1 MDPASLDL
9 EAQKNIRDINS
20 ISTPKFSQT
29 ALPPSVIVNLN
40 NINQRAPW
48 LSPET
53 AMSLARSGVSNDAID
68 YVGEMSGQRNI
79 DNYDQKLND
88 VGLLSTPIRWAYKGV
103 QVASKAISSVYKF
116 AVPGVA
122 RAGINQVLSPA
133 TETLG
138 KVVHSGGFKTASR
151 YTTASLD
158 AIPETIHNIAS
169 LTTGF
174 HEVDKLWQSYSLAT
188 LLEYGDQQ
196 GSGYFMSDLLRQ
208 EQAKQARAYR
218 GVIDGSAFTI
228 GRGTASLI
236 TPEGSKA
243 YYYLSGLVDAIVLI
257 ASPDPTKHVGSLVK
271 GGIGGSR
278 ALIAGESF
286 AKGFKAKSIMGL
298 IPLLSGEDAA
308 SIRAAKITF
317 MTDGGAVRDLTG
329 VTVRG
334 QQFLK
339 FADKNPRMG
348 KLITR
353 LVESDSPGEI
363 MQDVFEYKISNDTA
377 LRLSQATNKD
387 QVINALA
394 GSFEYG
400 DSTLSANIGKYKV
413 SKSVLRDSIRK
424 SRFFTNTPRSRVIM
438 GGDDPIENADSLK
451 AFVNS
456 LQTYGESPER
466 IKIFLDGVPA
476 APGQPRIVGAVEALS
491 LKGSAVD
498 RHNTLTLF
506 KGYTA
511 QILKLSGVEDAVAN
525 EIINGGRN
533 HIDQVKNWFASRL
546 GLKTDNGLLAMAV
559 DQNKDALPPE
569 LFNAWFESI
578 GKSGAD
584 VSLAQPMQIVDMLDR
599 MVVLP
604 DHRAIQRLTRNGLF
618 SRLMANTT
626 SGLEGRRKVTSLVS
640 SKWGVVNRTDITD
653 PALYEE
659 LTAKMNVLKSYEGPA
674 RTAANV
680 EIDALDESRKLLEK
694 HSEVWA
700 ATGEQR
706 AIMAFIEMMQ
716 NRIWK
721 PLNLA
726 TFGYILRNGMDAQ
739 VRMAFGGVTRPT
751 HPFEVIQL
759 LMGSK
764 YGVDIKG
771 VDISK
776 LGKIKKAVNAKED
789 ILKGREGAIAAKS
802 TDKGV
807 HAENVHEQ
815 LRDVLT
821 VNASRQGFTASDT
834 LTHRSKSGSFV
845 PVTRSDGGAAY
856 PQRLHTDGMVQQGQ
870 KAIADP
876 LQHIAAMGIS
886 AGDNEEKIVAEIVEY
901 LKDRRTKAW
910 LSLNRQYGDGI
921 NYWRDGKQLKDIPK
935 NLADLA
941 DNNPEEYLN
950 ILNAHARTMVID
962 QIKFHTGGIPE
973 LEFMYAH
980 DAVPIMNEI
989 RNIPVSAIPDGEK
1002 LRVGFE
1008 VTIEGKRGIVNAISK
1023 QEGMEDLLVFVP
1035 IEPGTALT
1043 KNKLNGENG
1052 ARNARRT
1059 IENKPIAQPLPDGSY
1074 SQGLPDAV
1082 YREQMYHEIRTPQ
1095 MDLMDNKAVNF
1106 FFEVLNDTY
1115 TSRLE
1120 KSPTFRTF
1128 YYRSI
1133 NNHID
1138 ELSFEEGKKLHGAI
1152 SEYAASEGKSIRQY
1166 LGESAF
1172 GAKRDQRVAAK
1183 IEQLPFRTN
1192 VKGTLTYDELDDY
1205 SRFRGLHDTKELLYD
1220 ASNKQNWEDALR
1232 IISPFAGAWKD
1243 VAGNYLSLML
1253 TDTAHVYRTST
1264 RVFNGLQNADPD
1276 KDGRGIFYRDAQSN
1290 EMMFSFP
1297 LSGPLAKIFTGI
1309 NAPIAGPLKRL
1320 SQGIGF
1326 YPAIG
1331 PWAQL
1336 AVSKLIPSE
1345 PGFQDF
1351 KQMILPYGS
1360 KGVVGTLNPL
1370 PGYLT
1375 KLGDGLRADTDRLTG
1390 TFFNSY
1396 SEVLRALSV
1405 NPKYQL
1411 SDPNSV
1417 RQLQA
1422 DAKSRARMIT
1432 MFRAATQFFGP
1443 TSGDVEIKIPTKGGD
1458 QFVSELMK
1466 QLRKFEDENY
1476 DTAVDKFLNLY
1487 GDETMLYLAAKSKA
1501 TVKGLETSVEFD
1513 KWTQSNKDL
1522 IDDYPEVARY
1532 FAPKGDDFSFAV
1544 WQGQANRGE
1553 RVNLTDLEIIAQAQK
1568 RLGSV
1573 KYRAA
1578 RRMIGSFPNEL
1589 QRQRLSDYRLYLNE
1603 ELPGF
1608 PPQAEFVTNAFE
1620 NRLANLRDMV
1630 DDDRVKNSL
1639 LTPLLGI
1646 YLQTRDQLMLSR
1658 GLKSLKS
1665 KKAMPLKTSLYQMG
1679 ENYAM
1684 QNPLFARIWEREL
1697 VQEVEQ

>member
-9 EAQKNIRDINS
+9 ESQQNIRDINS
-20 ISTPKFSQT
+20 ISTPIFSQT
-29 ALPPSVIVNLN
+29 ALPPSVIINLN

-68 YVGEMSGQRNI
+68 YVGQMSGQRNI
-79 DNYDQKLND
+79 DDYDQRLND
-88 VGLLSTPIRWAYKGV
+88 VGLLSTPIRWGYKGV
-103 QVASKAISSVYKF
+103 QIASKAVSSIYKF

-122 RAGINQVLSPA
+122 RTGINRILSPFG
-133 TETLG
+133 ETLG
-138 KVVHSGGFKTASR
+138 NVAHSGAFKTASR

-158 AIPETIHNIAS
+158 AIPETINNIAS

-174 HEVDKLWQSYSLAT
+174 HDVDKLWESYSLAQ

-196 GSGYFMSDLLRQ
+196 GSGYFISDLLRQ
-208 EQAKQARAYR
+208 EQAKQARAFR
-218 GVIDGSAFTI
+218 GVVYGTAYTI

-236 TPEGSKA
+236 TLEGSKA
-243 YYYLSGLVDAIVLI
+243 YYYLSGMVDAMVNI
-257 ASPDPTKHVGSLVK
+257 AAPDPTKGVGKLIK
-271 GGIGGSR
+271 GGIGGTR
-278 ALIAGESF
+278 ALVAGESF
-286 AKGFKAKSIMGL
+286 VEGYKAKSIMGL
-298 IPLLSGEDAA
+298 VPLLSGEDAA

-317 MTDGGAVRDLTG
+317 LADGGGVRDLTG

-339 FADKNPRMG
+339 FMDKNARAG

-363 MQDVFEYKISNDTA
+363 MQDVFNYKISTDTA
-377 LRLSQATNKD
+377 MRLSRATDKD

-394 GSFEYG
+394 RSFEYG
-400 DSTLSANIGKYKV
+400 DDTLSANIGKYRV

-424 SRFFTNTPRSRVIM
+424 SRFFTSTPKARVIM
-438 GGDDPIENADSLK
+438 GGDDPIENANSLK
-451 AFVNS
+451 AFVDS
-456 LQTYGESPER
+456 LQTYGASR
-466 IKIFLDGVPA
+466 DKIKIFLDGVPE
-476 APGQPRIVGAVEALS
+476 APGQSKIVGAVEALS
-491 LKGSAVD
+491 SRGSAVD

-506 KGYTA
+506 KAYTA
-511 QILKLSGVEDAVAN
+511 QILKLSGVEDVVAN
-525 EIINGGRN
+525 QIINGGRN
-533 HIDQVKNWFASRL
+533 HIDQIKNWFVNRL
-546 GLKTDNGLLAMAV
+546 GLKTDNGLMALFV
-559 DQNKDALPPE
+559 DQNRNSLEAAH
-569 LFNAWFESI
+569 FNTWFESV

-618 SRLMANTT
+618 SRLMAKTT
-626 SGLEGRRKVTSLVS
+626 SGPEGRRKAMSLVS
-640 SKWGVVNRTDITD
+640 SRLKVVNRTDITD
-653 PALYEE
+653 PALHRE
-659 LTAKMNVLKSYEGPA
+659 LTARMDVLKSYEGPA
-674 RTAANV
+674 RTAANA
-680 EIDALDESRKLLEK
+680 EIDTLDEQRKLLEK
-694 HSEVWA
+694 HSRVWA

-706 AIMAFIEMMQ
+706 ASWAFIEMMQ

-726 TFGYILRNGMDAQ
+726 TFGYIMRNGMDAQ

-759 LMGSK
+759 MLGSK

-771 VDISK
+771 VDISN
-776 LGKIKKAVNAKED
+776 LGKIRKAAEAEED
-789 ILKGREGAIAAKS
+789 VLKGREGAIAAKS

-807 HAENVHEQ
+807 HAGKVHEQ

-821 VNASRQGFTASDT
+821 VNASRNGFTASDT
-834 LTHRSKSGSFV
+834 VTHRSKSGSF
-845 PVTRSDGGAAY
+845 PTVTRSDGGAEY

-886 AGDNEEKIVAEIVEY
+886 AGDNEEKIVADIVEY
-901 LKDRRTKAW
+901 LKDRRTTAW

-921 NYWRDGKQLKDIPK
+921 NFWRDGHQLKDIPR
-935 NLADLA
+935 NLTDLA
-941 DNNPEEYLN
+941 DNNPEEYLKT
-950 ILNAHARTMVID
+950 LDAHIRTMVID
-962 QIKFHTGGIPE
+962 QIKFHTGGISE

-980 DAVPIMNEI
+980 DAVPIMKEI

-1008 VTIEGKRGIVNAISK
+1008 VTIGGKRGIVNSISK
-1023 QEGMEDLLVFVP
+1023 QEGMEDLIVFVP

-1043 KNKLNGENG
+1043 ANKLNGENG
-1052 ARNARRT
+1052 ARNARRI
-1059 IENKPIAQPLPDGSY
+1059 IENKPIAKRLPDGSY
-1074 SQGLPDAV
+1074 STGLPDAV
-1082 YREQMYHEIRTPQ
+1082 AREQMYHEIRTPQ
-1095 MDLMDNKAVNF
+1095 IDMMDNWAVNF
-1106 FFEVLNDTY
+1106 FFEVLNDSF
-1115 TSRLE
+1115 TSKLE

-1133 NNHID
+1133 NKHID
-1138 ELSFEEGKKLHGAI
+1138 ELSFEEGKKLHTAI
-1152 SEYAASEGKSIRQY
+1152 SEYAANEGKSIRQY

-1220 ASNKQNWEDALR
+1220 ASNKNNWEDALR

-1243 VAGNYLSLML
+1243 VAGHYLSLSL
-1253 TDTAHVYRTST
+1253 TDTAHVYRTTT

-1276 KDGRGIFYRDAQSN
+1276 KDGRGIFYRDPQSN

-1297 LSGPLAKIFTGI
+1297 LSGALAKIFTGI

-1351 KQMILPYGS
+1351 KQMILPYGN

-1370 PGYLT
+1370 PGYLN
-1375 KLGDGLRADTDRLTG
+1375 KLGEALLADTDKLTG
-1390 TFFNSY
+1390 VYFNSY

-1411 SDPNSV
+1411 NDPDSV
-1417 RQLQA
+1417 RELQA
-1422 DAKSRARMIT
+1422 DAKSRARAIT
-1432 MFRAATQFFGP
+1432 MFRALTQFFGP
-1443 TSGDVEIKIPTKGGD
+1443 TSGDIEIKVPTKGGD

-1487 GDETMLYLAAKSKA
+1487 GDETILYLAAKSRA
-1501 TVKGLETSVEFD
+1501 TAKGLETSVEFD

-1578 RRMIGSFPNEL
+1578 RRMIGSFPNEQ
-1589 QRQRLSDYRLYLNE
+1589 QRQRLSEYRLYLNE

-1620 NRLANLRDMV
+1620 NRLATLRIMV
-1630 DDDRVKNSL
+1630 NDDRLQNNQ
-1639 LTPLLGI
+1639 LTAILGI
-1646 YLQTRDQLMLSR
+1646 YLQAHDQLMLSK

-1665 KKAMPLKTSLYQMG
+1665 KKAIGLKTTLYQMG